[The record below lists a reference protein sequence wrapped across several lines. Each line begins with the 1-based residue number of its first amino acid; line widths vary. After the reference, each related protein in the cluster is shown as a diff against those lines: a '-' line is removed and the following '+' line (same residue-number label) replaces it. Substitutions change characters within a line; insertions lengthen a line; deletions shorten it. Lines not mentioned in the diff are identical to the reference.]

1 MSKIINPKAD
11 YIAIENFSLNDYHIV
26 LNGSDTFV
34 KSVEF
39 KKDDEISTSSQSG
52 SLGDIWKITNLRT
65 NETAKFWSYDYGL
78 PKELKNKVLK
88 PSEIKVEEND
98 NSDDYLEWELIHT
111 EDGIDNNWSIN
122 DIEGLK
128 NQEINDFRISI
139 KDHYYN
145 EDDHYIVFQPEDVK
159 QYFSKLTGE
168 LTTD

>member
-52 SLGDIWKITNLRT
+52 SLGDIWKVTNLRT

-78 PKELKNKVLK
+78 PKELKNKV
-88 PSEIKVEEND
+88 
-98 NSDDYLEWELIHT
+98 IH
-111 EDGIDNNWSIN
+111 S
-122 DIEGLK
+122 
-128 NQEINDFRISI
+128 
-139 KDHYYN
+139 
-145 EDDHYIVFQPEDVK
+145 
-159 QYFSKLTGE
+159 SKTK
-168 LTTD
+168 TD